1 MKLRTVRLLSGQA
14 VRSLKKTPSVTSIIV
29 VMACMIVLSSFMLVA
44 VNLTHIGSQFQADV
58 QIRAFLVPDL
68 SPDVADRARAA
79 IQGIP
84 GVASVAF
91 VGKDEAL
98 QRLGKQ
104 LGQDSFFLGDLP
116 RNPLPE
122 SFDISLIRAD
132 VADEVAVATS
142 EVDGIHDVRYAPK
155 LVDRLVGVLR
165 ILWGITGAIA
175 VLVLVGASLIVS
187 NTIKLTVF
195 ARRKEIEIMKLVGAT
210 DSFIL
215 FPFVLEGIII
225 GFLGAGAA
233 AAIVYAGYQGVVKWI
248 SSVAPFMPV
257 VTDTSRLGVAVVVML
272 CFGAVVGLIGSNIS
286 TKRYLKV

>member
-1 MKLRTVRLLSGQA
+1 MLQIGR
-14 VRSLKKTPSVTSIIV
+14 
-29 VMACMIVLSSFMLVA
+29 VLPY
-44 VNLTHIGSQFQADV
+44 
-58 QIRAFLVPDL
+58 RAF
-68 SPDVADRARAA
+68 R
-79 IQGIP
+79 

-98 QRLGKQ
+98 QRLGGKQ

-132 VADEVAVATS
+132 VADEVAAATS

-165 ILWGITGAIA
+165 ILWGGITGAIA

-215 FPFVLEGIII
+215 FPPSCLRE
-225 GFLGAGAA
+225 
-233 AAIVYAGYQGVVKWI
+233 
-248 SSVAPFMPV
+248 
-257 VTDTSRLGVAVVVML
+257 
-272 CFGAVVGLIGSNIS
+272 
-286 TKRYLKV
+286 